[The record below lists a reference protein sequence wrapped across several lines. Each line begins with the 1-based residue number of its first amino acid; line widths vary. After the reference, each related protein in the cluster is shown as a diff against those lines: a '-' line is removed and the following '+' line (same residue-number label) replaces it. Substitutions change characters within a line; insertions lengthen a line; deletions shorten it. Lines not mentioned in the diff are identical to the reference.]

1 MDHKFLC
8 EIGAKFLKRPESS
21 NGHGCHFAII
31 EPSCYGENPDVFG
44 IRHGAIGTAEYS
56 GRIYEHGWDVGTVLL
71 EAKTSRA
78 DFLADRKKP
87 HRIDPTS
94 GMGRWRYFICPT
106 DLIKVEEL
114 PEKWG
119 LIYVNSRGHCK
130 IMAGAMAVPKQRDN
144 SGWNGAARYW
154 RNGNDLKASFERH
167 TFAERNFQ
175 NEMNLITMAL
185 ARMGEPEEVLYKLRK
200 FHRQETEIHELNLQL
215 KEARRRL
222 RKYEKG
228 ENEDG
233 DSTLG
238 CIKVLEDLNR
248 NVDNA

>member
-8 EIGAKFLKRPESS
+8 EVGAKFLKRPESAT
-21 NGHGCHFAII
+21 GHGCQFAII
-31 EPSCYGENPDVFG
+31 EAACYGENPDVIG
-44 IRHGAIGTAEYS
+44 VRHGTIGTAEYS
-56 GRIYEHGWDVGTVLL
+56 GITYEHGWDVGTIVL
-71 EAKTSRA
+71 EAKTSRS

-87 HRIDPTS
+87 HRIDPAS
-94 GMGRWRYFICPT
+94 GMGRWRYYICPT
-106 DLIKVEEL
+106 DLIKPEDL

-130 IMAGAMAVPKQRDN
+130 IVVGAMAVPKIKDN
-144 SGWNGAARYW
+144 EGWNGAARYW
-154 RNGNDLKASFERH
+154 RNGNDLKASFKKH
-167 TFAERNFQ
+167 SFDERNFQ

-200 FHRQETEIHELNLQL
+200 FHKQEKEIQELNDQL
-215 KEARRRL
+215 RQIRRRL

-228 ENEDG
+228 ESEEE

-238 CIKVLEDLNR
+238 YIKVLEDLNR